1 MCRCEPEVGSIFSL
15 SFAAPNMIDFSTVW
29 GKFDPANAAVY
40 ATLIALLV
48 IYFILVVILR
58 RKDKKDTVRV
68 SPCIY

>member
-1 MCRCEPEVGSIFSL
+1 
-15 SFAAPNMIDFSTVW
+15 MIDFSTVW